1 MNTGIHSLLGTANER
16 SNHTMQ
22 KRRFDWL
29 IYPHVILF
37 VWASLF
43 CISFA
48 SDNGS
53 FASLLAIGNI
63 AFLLVNIP
71 LGIFSII
78 CVGKKRVGKHFS
90 VALTILSILNI
101 LYGIAA
107 WYFLGLLL
115 KAP

>member
-1 MNTGIHSLLGTANER
+1 MNIGIHSLLGTANER
-16 SNHTMQ
+16 SNSTMK

-29 IYPHVILF
+29 IYPHVVLF

-43 CISFA
+43 CIS
-48 SDNGS
+48 
-53 FASLLAIGNI
+53 LAINNGPLAGLFAVGNI

-71 LGIFSII
+71 LGVFSLIS
-78 CVGKKRVGKHFS
+78 VVKKRVGKHIS

-107 WYFLGLLL
+107 WCFSIMFF
-115 KAP
+115 KMP